1 MYRPKVIRR
10 NLLPFLEVSGVVYR
24 HFFYRR
30 RLSLFIDSSIQRCDN
45 STTTNLLRV
54 KGKLMFSHNRFVL
67 GLLALMSFLPLV
79 AQMTATSAYA
89 QSIGEILLQ
98 VNDPSGAA
106 LRATGRLIGPRINST
121 FQTDVRGTLS
131 LNNLTFGRYHLEIS
145 RPGFASRVVEINVNS
160 ETPVTQKI
168 SLTIQEASTSVTV
181 VSTTPIG
188 QADQPLDQ
196 IPVSVQGLTAK
207 SLEDSNAL
215 DLADLMNKRL
225 TGVYINENVG
235 NPFQPD
241 INYRGYTASPLLGTP
256 EGLSVYLDGVRQ
268 NQPFGDIVS
277 WDLIPKAAI
286 RDMALIPGSD
296 PIYGLNTLGG
306 AVSVQT
312 KDGLTA
318 PGGSLQITG
327 GKFGRR
333 AGEGEMGGG
342 LPNGFNYYLAGNLY
356 REDGWRQYSPS
367 EVRQSFAKLGWTDA
381 KTTIFLSGA
390 YADNWMT
397 GNGTSDF
404 RFLKTDYSD
413 VNTIPD
419 VTWDRSPSLTLNA
432 THVLTDNLNIS
443 GNAYYRYVRAD
454 SSNGD
459 LNDDS
464 FDQPLYNLSAT
475 DIAALTAAGYTGFPT
490 IGNATT
496 EPFPYWRCLAQ
507 VLENN
512 SDGEP
517 SEKCNGVITRT
528 TDKQNSYGLSGLVT
542 WRTKHNRLAIGAGWD
557 RGTSTYYQLTQL
569 GYLNPD
575 NVSFTLVPIFL
586 DGTTFSDGDPV
597 DSRVQLHGIVNT
609 PSVYATDTLT
619 YGAWS
624 FTLSGRYNH
633 TSLDNVDYLPTSSV
647 RGNLTSNNVFQR
659 FNPAAGL
666 TYKPSRFFNTYVN
679 YSEASRSPT
688 SIELGCADPDEP
700 CNLPNALVSD
710 PPLEQV
716 VSRTFEV
723 GIRSNEKGTLH
734 WSADYFFGQNYNDL
748 LFVASEQTGFG
759 YFLNFGK
766 TRRDGIE
773 LELAEDWKHWSV
785 GGNYTFLNATYQSP
799 QTVDGGSNSTNDS
812 ALAGQPGID
821 DDIHIVPGDYI
832 PQVPRNMMKVFG
844 QYKPSPKLTA
854 ELDILAV
861 GSSFARG
868 NENNLDQPDGV
879 YYLGSGKS
887 AGYGIGNLGARYQ
900 LSPRIQLFVQMNNL
914 LDKHYSTGAQ
924 LGTTPFNN
932 SNQFAAR
939 PFGTPYGT
947 DDGDI
952 PIRTSTFLAPGTPF
966 NVYGGLKIMLWKRR
980 S

>member
-1 MYRPKVIRR
+1 V
-10 NLLPFLEVSGVVYR
+10 
-24 HFFYRR
+24 
-30 RLSLFIDSSIQRCDN
+30 
-45 STTTNLLRV
+45 T
-54 KGKLMFSHNRFVL
+54 
-67 GLLALMSFLPLV
+67 
-79 AQMTATSAYA
+79 
-89 QSIGEILLQ
+89 
-98 VNDPSGAA
+98 DPTGAA
-106 LRATGRLIGPRINST
+106 LKANGRLIETGGPSRT
-121 FQTDVRGTLS
+121 FQTDALGTFVLT
-131 LNNLTFGRYHLEIS
+131 NVTFGHYRIELFRS
-145 RPGFASRVVEINVNS
+145 GFAPRVIRVNVDS
-160 ETPVTQKI
+160 TAPI
-168 SLTIQEASTSVTV
+168 SKKVSLFIEGASTSVTV
-181 VSTTPIG
+181 ISPAPIG

-196 IPVSVQGLTAK
+196 IPVPVQGLTAK
-207 SLEDSNAL
+207 NLEDSNAL
-215 DLADLMNKRL
+215 DLADLMNKHL
-225 TGVYINENVG
+225 TSVYINENAG

-277 WDLIPKAAI
+277 WDLIPKIAI

-296 PIYGLNTLGG
+296 PVYGLNTLGG

-312 KDGLTA
+312 KDGRTA
-318 PGGSLQITG
+318 GGSLQITG

-333 AGEGEMGGG
+333 AGEGEIGGV

-356 REDGWRQYSPS
+356 REDGWRQFSPS
-367 EVRQSFAKLGWTDA
+367 EVRQSFAKLGWA
-381 KTTIFLSGA
+381 NRKTSVYLSGA
-390 YADNWMT
+390 YADNWLT

-404 RFLKTDYSD
+404 RFLKTDYTD

-419 VTWDRSPSLTLNA
+419 VTWDRSPSLTLNVSHA
-432 THVLTDNLNIS
+432 MTDNLTFS

-464 FDQPLYNLSAT
+464 FDQSLYNLSAS

-490 IGNATT
+490 TGNATT
-496 EPFPYWRCLAQ
+496 EPYPYWRCLAQ
-507 VLENN
+507 VLESNTG
-512 SDGEP
+512 GEP

-528 TDKQNSYGLSGLVT
+528 TDKQNGYGLSGLMA
-542 WRTKHNRLAIGAGWD
+542 WRTKHNRLAVGAGWD
-557 RGTSTYYQLTQL
+557 RGTSTYHQLTQL

-597 DSRVQLHGIVNT
+597 DTQVLLHGIVNT
-609 PSVYATDTLT
+609 PSIYATDTLAFGQWT
-619 YGAWS
+619 V
-624 FTLSGRYNH
+624 TLSGRYNH
-633 TSLDNVDYLPTSSV
+633 TSLNNVDYLPISAA
-647 RGNLTSNNVFQR
+647 RGNLTGNNVFQR
-659 FNPAAGL
+659 FNPAAGF
-666 TYKPSRFFNTYVN
+666 TYTPTRYFNTYFN

-688 SIELGCADPDEP
+688 SIELGCADPAEP

-710 PPLEQV
+710 PPLRQV

-723 GIRSNEKGTLH
+723 GIRSNEESGTLH

-766 TRRDGIE
+766 TRRDGFE
-773 LELAEDWKHWSV
+773 LELREDRQRWGV

-812 ALAGQPGID
+812 ALAGRPGID

-832 PQVPRNMMKVFG
+832 PQVPRNMLKVYG
-844 QYKPSPKLTA
+844 QYKPSSKLTA
-854 ELDILAV
+854 ELDVLGV

-868 NENNLDQPDGV
+868 NENNLDRPDGV
-879 YYLGSGKS
+879 YYLGPGKS
-887 AGYGIGNLGARYQ
+887 AGYGIANVGARYQ
-900 LSPRIQLFVQMNNL
+900 MTSHLQIFVQMNNL
-914 LDKHYSTGAQ
+914 FDKHYSTGAQ
-924 LGTTPFNN
+924 LGTTPFDNN
-932 SNQFAAR
+932 NHFVAR

-947 DDGDI
+947 GDGDV

-966 NVYGGLKIMLWKRR
+966 NLYGGLKIMLWKKK
-980 S
+980 